1 MQKTKTLVNQ
11 DLTSNS
17 FTWFINSHNYIF
29 FAAMEVDESQEMVK
43 DSPKTILLIGVLVG
57 ILGTMTLGLIGA
69 LIFVTRRKRQ
79 SGNEP
84 SLLVHEE

>member
-1 MQKTKTLVNQ
+1 MQA
-11 DLTSNS
+11 DG
-17 FTWFINSHNYIF
+17 
-29 FAAMEVDESQEMVK
+29 SQEMVK
-43 DSPKTILLIGVLVG
+43 DSPKTFLLIGVLVG
-57 ILGTMTLGLIGA
+57 ILGTVTVGLIGA

>member
-1 MQKTKTLVNQ
+1 
-11 DLTSNS
+11 
-17 FTWFINSHNYIF
+17 
-29 FAAMEVDESQEMVK
+29 MEVDESQEMVK